1 VRVRGPLRVIRA
13 GSGPGLKVPPRVA
26 DQSGMTP
33 RPRDTAIDQ
42 PVEAAGVPVDAA
54 FGALTDVLW
63 RERDILEG
71 LLYKL
76 TAQQMVLRGGD
87 SRWLAR
93 ADAEVRTAAEA
104 LQDFEVLRAA
114 EVDLIVRHYGLPADT
129 SLRELAETASE
140 PWPTVL
146 LDHRESLRALTY
158 EIDAVAVDNRRLL
171 QAGERATREA
181 LDQITAGTTRTAGA
195 YDSRGDVVAK
205 VRAFILDEQA

>member
-1 VRVRGPLRVIRA
+1 
-13 GSGPGLKVPPRVA
+13 
-26 DQSGMTP
+26 MTP
-33 RPRDTAIDQ
+33 RPRDTAIDP
-42 PVEAAGVPVDAA
+42 PVDAAGLPVDAA

-104 LQDFEVLRAA
+104 LPDFEVLRAA

-181 LDQITAGTTRTAGA
+181 LDQITAGTTRSAGA

-205 VRAFILDEQA
+205 VRAFILDERA